1 MIHNQDEKEEEE
13 GEIVED
19 IRMSNFSQVIALL
32 FVTVVMLFLFIK
44 ILFF

>member
-1 MIHNQDEKEEEE
+1 MIHNQDEKEEEK
-13 GEIVED
+13 EIVED

>member
-1 MIHNQDEKEEEE
+1 MIHNQEEKEEEK
-13 GEIVED
+13 EIVED